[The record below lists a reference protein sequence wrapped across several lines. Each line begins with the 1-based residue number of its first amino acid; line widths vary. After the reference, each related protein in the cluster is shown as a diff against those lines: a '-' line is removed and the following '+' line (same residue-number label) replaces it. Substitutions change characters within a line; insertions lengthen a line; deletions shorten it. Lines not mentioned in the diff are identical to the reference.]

1 MNREKSTQ
9 KVQDLRKEIRE
20 VQDKIYKESIQ
31 RRKTHLILISTSKYP
46 REKMASSVEDF
57 VKSRK
62 TLAKL
67 DEKLEKLFKQL
78 EQANIQYQEAHEM
91 AVIV

>member
-9 KVQDLRKEIRE
+9 KVQDLRKEVRE

-46 REKMASSVEDF
+46 REKMASSVADF
-57 VKSRK
+57 VESRK

-78 EQANIQYQEAHEM
+78 EQANIQYQDAHKMEL
-91 AVIV
+91 IV